1 MSYKNRCENLNCI
14 RDEHS
19 FKKMLE
25 SWELS
30 SYNEGTPEQ
39 LDYYIN
45 ERKADVGDIAYQYS
59 QEEENWFRMKILN
72 VIRRSDD
79 PKKYDK
85 LLENEDVLLDGE
97 DEYEADTSAEFI
109 TDNDCYLVWFRFCE
123 RPNWTLFSEEGPWD
137 DNPVA
142 VITKDGTHDI
152 ACYKAL
158 DENDAVWLTLEGKP
172 FNHEVVKWHELCNLQ
187 PPCEC
192 NDIPSKL
199 RRIAHEEFENL
210 KPGDAVFINVGNEMY
225 PAEVLGEPFYNCDAG
240 KPDWEVETDNGFC
253 DESSLY
259 ILFHNSGETEDE
271 SFVEEYLD
279 LLESVIEHSHNKFR
293 VKIPGGYLMVEEKG
307 SESEYPGVYISF
319 SEDGES
325 YENSDLIACVEC
337 DSSSQEIQTVVYRKD
352 CDEPNSIIYYEDG
365 SEV

>member
-137 DNPVA
+137 DKPVA
-142 VITKDGTHDI
+142 VITKDGIHDI

-158 DENDAVWLTLEGKP
+158 DENDAEWFTPEGKP

-259 ILFHNSGETEDE
+259 VTDHEAGVQTPPNRF
-271 SFVEEYLD
+271 
-279 LLESVIEHSHNKFR
+279 K

-307 SESEYPGVYISF
+307 SENEYPGVFISF
-319 SEDGES
+319 SSDGKE
-325 YENSDLIACVEC
+325 YDTDGIVACVEY
-337 DSSSQEIQTVVYRKD
+337 DSCSEEIKTETYMKD
-352 CDEPNSIIYYEDG
+352 YDEPNNIICYEDG
-365 SEV
+365 RNML